1 MQAADK
7 HPQSEDDALLAM
19 AAHGD
24 QQAMETLM
32 IRYKD
37 LVRRKASSMFM
48 AGADA
53 EDVIQEG
60 MIGLFKAIR
69 DFKPI
74 HQVPFAAFASY
85 CIMAQITDAVRQASR
100 QKHRPLN
107 DSLSLQSLFQ
117 TDNSGDLQVFEVF
130 VGSTG
135 PDPEEALLNRE
146 NLADFQ
152 VFFLKELSQLE
163 QQAVL
168 LFIQKLS
175 YRQIADCL
183 GCTTKKVDNALSRAR
198 QKFLGYRRQRDIE
211 AGLVPVNQPA
221 TSDHQAKSF

>member
-1 MQAADK
+1 MTAAVPKTAFD
-7 HPQSEDDALLAM
+7 DDALLAL
-19 AAHGD
+19 ATQGD
-24 QQAMETLM
+24 QQAIETLL

-69 DFKPI
+69 DYRPI
-74 HQVPFAAFASY
+74 HRVPFAAFASY

-107 DSLSLQSLFQ
+107 NSLSLQSLIQ
-117 TDNSGDLQVFEVF
+117 TDDDNDLQLIELFI
-130 VGSTG
+130 GSAG
-135 PDPEEALLNRE
+135 PDPEEALLNNE
-146 NLADFQ
+146 NLTDLQ
-152 VFFLKELSQLE
+152 TFFLEELSQLE

-168 LFIQKLS
+168 LFIQRLS
-175 YRQIADCL
+175 YKQIADCL
-183 GCTTKKVDNALSRAR
+183 GCSSKKVDNALSRAR
-198 QKFLGYRRQRDIE
+198 QKFLAYRRR
-211 AGLVPVNQPA
+211 PV
-221 TSDHQAKSF
+221 DHSGS

>member
-1 MQAADK
+1 MADVAKQMPADEDSLLSQAA
-7 HPQSEDDALLAM
+7 Q
-19 AAHGD
+19 GD
-24 QQAMETLM
+24 QQAIETLM

-69 DFKPI
+69 DFQPVHK
-74 HQVPFAAFASY
+74 VPFAAFASY

-107 DSLSLQSLFQ
+107 DSLSLQNLVQNDDNGDIQLFELFLGS
-117 TDNSGDLQVFEVF
+117 SG
-130 VGSTG
+130 
-135 PDPEEALLNRE
+135 PNPEEILLNRE
-146 NLADFQ
+146 NMADLKA
-152 VFFLKELSQLE
+152 FFLDNLSALE
-163 QQAVL
+163 QQVVL
-168 LFIQKLS
+168 LFIQNLS

-183 GCTTKKVDNALSRAR
+183 GSTLKKVDNALSRAR
-198 QKFLGYRRQRDIE
+198 MKFLRYRRLREQADRSDRQ
-211 AGLVPVNQPA
+211 QPA
-221 TSDHQAKSF
+221 ADQHD

>member
-1 MQAADK
+1 MPAAVPKTATEDDVLLAQAA
-7 HPQSEDDALLAM
+7 QGNQQAIEALL
-19 AAHGD
+19 
-24 QQAMETLM
+24 

-69 DFKPI
+69 DYRPV
-74 HQVPFAAFASY
+74 HRVPFAAFASY

-107 DSLSLQSLFQ
+107 NSLSLQSLIQ
-117 TDNSGDLQVFEVF
+117 TDDDNDLQLIELFI
-130 VGSTG
+130 GSNG
-135 PDPEEALLNRE
+135 PDPEEALLNNE
-146 NLADFQ
+146 NLTDLQ
-152 VFFLKELSQLE
+152 TFFIEELSQLE
-163 QQAVL
+163 QQVVL

-175 YRQIADCL
+175 YKQIADCL
-183 GCTTKKVDNALSRAR
+183 GCSSKKVDNALSRAR
-198 QKFLGYRRQRDIE
+198 QKFLAYRRRPVFQ
-211 AGLVPVNQPA
+211 AG
-221 TSDHQAKSF
+221 S

>member
-1 MQAADK
+1 MPAADTIST
-7 HPQSEDDALLAM
+7 PDDAALLEQ

-24 QQAMETLM
+24 QQAIETLM

-48 AGADA
+48 AGADS

-69 DFKPI
+69 DYRPV
-74 HQVPFAAFASY
+74 HRVPFAAFASY

-107 DSLSLQSLFQ
+107 NSLSLQSLIH
-117 TDNSGDLQVFEVF
+117 TEDNGDLQLLELFI
-130 VGSTG
+130 GSGG
-135 PDPEEALLNRE
+135 PDPEEVLLNRE
-146 NLADFQ
+146 NMTDLQ
-152 VFFLKELSQLE
+152 SFFLDELSQLE
-163 QQAVL
+163 QQVVL
-168 LFIQKLS
+168 LFIQQLS

-183 GCTTKKVDNALSRAR
+183 GCSTKKIDNALSRAR
-198 QKFLGYRRQRDIE
+198 QKFLSYRQRHTAVGNIS
-211 AGLVPVNQPA
+211 G
-221 TSDHQAKSF
+221 TT

>member
-1 MQAADK
+1 MPMIVSQ
-7 HPQSEDDALLAM
+7 PDDSDLLAK
-19 AAHGD
+19 AAGGD
-24 QQAMETLM
+24 QLAMETML

-48 AGADA
+48 AGADS

-69 DFKPI
+69 DYKPI
-74 HQVPFAAFASY
+74 HNVPFPAFASY

-107 DSLSLQSLFQ
+107 DSLSLQSLIQ
-117 TDNSGDLQVFEVF
+117 TDDNGDFQLLDLFA
-130 VGSTG
+130 GSLG
-135 PDPEEALLNRE
+135 PDPEEALLSRE
-146 NLADFQ
+146 NMADLR
-152 VFFLKELSQLE
+152 VFFLTELSQLE
-163 QQAVL
+163 QQIVL
-168 LFIQKLS
+168 LFIQKLT

-198 QKFLGYRRQRDIE
+198 QKFLNYRRIQE
-211 AGLVPVNQPA
+211 TEQ
-221 TSDHQAKSF
+221 H